1 MMRSSTHIMFLNGN
15 ERSNSKLAIG
25 CLDEL
30 VIHETQDAFNQ
41 ASKFLNKHRTD
52 FVFGWFSYDI
62 KNDIEKLASKNPF
75 TQDFP
80 LLYLFVPEHLAE
92 IDAVR
97 NIEMLRGEKHVIQEF
112 LTSLDLPKHGNNSS
126 IVMKASLG
134 KEEYL
139 EQVTKVKRHIQL
151 GDIYEANFC
160 YEFSGMGQIDP
171 LESYKILNERT
182 NAPFSVFAQIGERFV
197 LSASPERFIRKE
209 GKKVISQPIKG
220 TKRRG
225 ISEEDDLLLIEELR
239 NSPKDRSE
247 NIMIVDLV
255 RNDLSKIADPG
266 SVNVDELCEIYSF
279 QSVHQ
284 MISTVSAEVSLQD
297 PVDIIKALFPMGSM
311 TGAPKIRAMQLMD
324 ELENR
329 SRGLYS
335 GTIGY
340 FNPNG
345 DFDLNVVIRTILY
358 DRTKHLA
365 SFSVG
370 GAITDLSD
378 PLEEYEET
386 LLKAKALLETLS
398 P

>member
-1 MMRSSTHIMFLNGN
+1 MFLNGN

-30 VIHETQDAFNQ
+30 VIHETLDAFSL
-41 ASKFLNKHRTD
+41 ASEFLNKHSTD
-52 FVFGWFSYDI
+52 FVFGWFGYDL

-92 IDAVR
+92 IDLVR
-97 NIEMLRGEKHVIQEF
+97 NIEMLKGEKHVIQAF

-126 IVMKASLG
+126 IAMKASLG
-134 KEEYL
+134 KEDYL

-160 YEFSGMGQIDP
+160 YEFSGIGEIDP

-182 NAPFSVFAQIGERFV
+182 NAPFSVFAQIGERFI
-197 LSASPERFIRKE
+197 LSASPERFVRKE

-225 ISEEDDLLLIEELR
+225 VSKEDDLLLIEELR
-239 NSPKDRSE
+239 NSRKDRSE

-297 PVDIIKALFPMGSM
+297 PIDIIKALFPMGSM

-340 FNPNG
+340 FSPNG

-358 DRTKHLA
+358 DRTRHLA